1 MEGLRVLSL
10 FDGIS
15 CGMVALERAG
25 IQVKEYIAFEI
36 EHNAIEISKKNY
48 PSIIHEGDVTTADFT
63 KYEGVDLIIGGSP
76 CQNLSCAGNG
86 EGLEGMASRL
96 FYDFVRALYE
106 AKPKWFMLENNATM
120 TKENQDIITEIMGVE
135 PIYINSNLVS
145 AQECKRLYW
154 TNIPGI
160 EQPEDRKLF
169 LKDIVQPKEEKQ
181 KYEIYKRMLAKKEGT
196 LAHKKTWSQI
206 RTLDQKSR
214 ALTTSQAIS
223 KSGAT
228 NVKYSETEYYTLT
241 PLECERLQ
249 TLPDN
254 YTEGFSD
261 TQRYKVCGNGWTVEV
276 IHHIFS
282 YLRKAIEEGLEP
294 IILKSRERPKQ
305 SYRTIVTEKNR
316 AIVTEESEVKA
327 MEKQNTESNEEVKK
341 LKQEIEEKDKT
352 IEKLKKEIEEI
363 KIKMFDYLFKEKTA

>member
-1 MEGLRVLSL
+1 MEGITVLSL

-15 CGMVALERAG
+15 CGMIALERAR
-25 IQVKEYIAFEI
+25 IKVDKYIAFEI

-48 PSIIHEGDVTTADFT
+48 PSIIHEGDVTKADFT
-63 KYEGVDLIIGGSP
+63 KYEGIDLIIGGSP

-96 FYDFVRALYE
+96 FYDFVRAIYE

-135 PIYINSNLVS
+135 PVYINSRLVS
-145 AQECKRLYW
+145 AQERKRLYW

-160 EQPEDRKLF
+160 EQPEDRGLY
-169 LKDIVQPKEEKQ
+169 LRDIVQPREEK
-181 KYEIYKRMLAKKEGT
+181 KEYEIYKRMLAKKEGT
-196 LAHKKTWSQI
+196 LAYKKCWGQVK
-206 RTLDQKSR
+206 TLDQKSR

-223 KSGAT
+223 NSGAT

-254 YTEGFSD
+254 YTEGLSN
-261 TQRYKVCGNGWTVEV
+261 TQRYKTIGNGWTVEV

-282 YLRKAIEEGLEP
+282 YLKIAIDEGIEP
-294 IILKSRERPKQ
+294 LKLKDRIRPKQ
-305 SYRTIVTEKNR
+305 SYRTLE
-316 AIVTEESEVKA
+316 
-327 MEKQNTESNEEVKK
+327 
-341 LKQEIEEKDKT
+341 DK
-352 IEKLKKEIEEI
+352 
-363 KIKMFDYLFKEKTA
+363 

>member
-1 MEGLRVLSL
+1 MEGITVLSL

-15 CGMVALERAG
+15 CGMIALERAG
-25 IQVKEYIAFEI
+25 IKVDKYIAFEI

-48 PSIIHEGDVTTADFT
+48 PSIIHEGDVTKADFT
-63 KYEGVDLIIGGSP
+63 KYEGIDLIIGGSP

-96 FYDFVRALYE
+96 FYDFVRAIYE

-120 TKENQDIITEIMGVE
+120 TKENQDIITDIMGVE
-135 PIYINSNLVS
+135 PVYINSKLVS
-145 AQECKRLYW
+145 AQERKWLYW

-160 EQPEDRKLF
+160 EQPEDRGLY
-169 LKDIVQPKEEKQ
+169 LRDIVQPQEEK
-181 KYEIYKRMLAKKEGT
+181 KEYEIYKRMLAKKEGT
-196 LAHKKTWSQI
+196 LAYKKCWGQVK
-206 RTLDQKSR
+206 TLDQKSR

-223 KSGAT
+223 NSGAT

-254 YTEGFSD
+254 YTEGLSN
-261 TQRYKVCGNGWTVEV
+261 TQRYKTIGNGWTVEV

-282 YLRKAIEEGLEP
+282 YLKIAIDEGIEP
-294 IILKSRERPKQ
+294 LKLKDRIRPKQ
-305 SYRTIVTEKNR
+305 SYRTLEEK
-316 AIVTEESEVKA
+316 EEGVEMPKI
-327 MEKQNTESNEEVKK
+327 TSNEEVEKM
-341 LKQEIEEKDKT
+341 KQELKEKDR
-352 IEKLKKEIEEI
+352 IIANLQKEIQEI
-363 KIKMFDYLFKEKTA
+363 KVKMFDYLFKEKTA

>member
-1 MEGLRVLSL
+1 MEGITVLSL

-15 CGMVALERAG
+15 CGMIALERAG
-25 IQVKEYIAFEI
+25 IKVDKYIAFEI

-48 PSIIHEGDVTTADFT
+48 PSIIHEGDATKADFT
-63 KYEGVDLIIGGSP
+63 KYEGIDLIIGGSP

-96 FYDFVRALYE
+96 FYDFVRAIYE

-135 PIYINSNLVS
+135 PVYINSKLVS
-145 AQECKRLYW
+145 AQERKRLYW

-160 EQPEDRKLF
+160 EQPEDRGLY
-169 LKDIVQPKEEKQ
+169 LRDIVQPREEK
-181 KYEIYKRMLAKKEGT
+181 KEYEIYKRMLAKKEGT
-196 LAHKKTWSQI
+196 LAYKKCWGQVK
-206 RTLDQKSR
+206 TLDQKSR

-223 KSGAT
+223 NSGAT

-254 YTEGFSD
+254 YTEGLSN
-261 TQRYKVCGNGWTVEV
+261 TQRYKTIGNGWTVEV
-276 IHHIFS
+276 IHHIFN
-282 YLRKAIEEGLEP
+282 YLKIAIDEGIEP
-294 IILKSRERPKQ
+294 LKLKDRIRPKQ
-305 SYRTIVTEKNR
+305 SYRTLEEK
-316 AIVTEESEVKA
+316 EEGVEMPKTA
-327 MEKQNTESNEEVKK
+327 SNEEVEKM
-341 LKQEIEEKDKT
+341 KQELKEKDR
-352 IEKLKKEIEEI
+352 IIANLQKEIQEI
-363 KIKMFDYLFKEKTA
+363 KVKMFDYLFKEKNSINPRAAVVAR